1 MANQNLQR
9 IIWETVAHELAH
21 VIFQLEENPSNLKV
35 WKKVWK
41 ALAVYENACR
51 HD

>member
-9 IIWETVAHELAH
+9 VVWETVAHELAH
-21 VIFQLEENPSNLKV
+21 VIFQLEEKPTDIKV

-41 ALAVYENACR
+41 ALAVYEGVCR